1 MYDFKIEEIK
11 VRMAAVLLPQ
21 QMQYLNVVLNEVL
34 DEKRPDENRDFI
46 QMFIFAKKSEGKSDR
61 TEAYYT
67 QVLRKFEEKV
77 EDIRFAS
84 TDDIRN
90 YLYQYQSEHN
100 CAALTIDN
108 IRRILSS
115 FYVWMENEDYI
126 LKSPMKRITK
136 VKIPKTVKT
145 VYTDEE
151 VIIMRDSFLED
162 NRNLAMFDLLSS
174 SGLRVGELVS
184 LDRNDVNIDTQTAVV
199 YGKGAKERY
208 IYFDTKT
215 KLSLKKYL
223 DSRDDNDPA
232 LFVTKRNY
240 SKEKTKHR
248 LTINQVEHIV
258 RQCGSDNQNIS
269 AYPHK
274 FRRTF
279 ATRAIDKGMPI
290 EQVQVLLGHTKI
302 DTTLRY
308 AQVQQRNVQYSYHK
322 YIV

>member
-1 MYDFKIEEIK
+1 MNKIKIEEIK

-21 QMQYLNVVLNEVL
+21 QMQFLDSVLKEVL
-34 DEKRPDENRDFI
+34 DENRVDENRDFI
-46 QMFIFAKKSEGKSDR
+46 QLFIFAKKAEGKSDR
-61 TEAYYT
+61 TESYYS
-67 QVLRKFEEKV
+67 QVLRKFEENIDDV
-77 EDIRFAS
+77 RFA
-84 TDDIRN
+84 TTNDIRN
-90 YLYQYQSEHN
+90 YLYQYQCEHN
-100 CAALTIDN
+100 CSALTVDN

-126 LKSPMKRITK
+126 LKSPMKRIAK

-151 VIIMRDSFLED
+151 VIIMRDSFQED

-184 LDRNDVNIDTQTAVV
+184 LNRKDINIDTQTAVV

-223 DSRDDNDPA
+223 EARDDNDPA

-240 SKEKTKHR
+240 SKDKLKHR
-248 LTINQVEHIV
+248 LTINQVEYII
-258 RQCGSDNQNIS
+258 RQCGVNNQSIS

-279 ATRAIDKGMPI
+279 ATKAIDKGMPI